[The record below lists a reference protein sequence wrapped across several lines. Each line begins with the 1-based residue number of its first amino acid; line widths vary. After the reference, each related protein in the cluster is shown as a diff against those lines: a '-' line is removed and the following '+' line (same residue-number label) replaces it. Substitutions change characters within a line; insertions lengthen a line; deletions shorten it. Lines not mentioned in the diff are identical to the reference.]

1 MGKSVTFDKSN
12 AFALRI
18 IRLYKFLKEERNEF
32 ILSKQLIRSGTSIG
46 ANIAEAEQAIST
58 KDLLAKLYIALKEA
72 AETKYWLDLLKDA
85 DYLTIE
91 EYNSIILDC
100 EELIKLLTST
110 TKTINKNN

>member
-1 MGKSVTFDKSN
+1 MTILANLKK
-12 AFALRI
+12 
-18 IRLYKFLKEERNEF
+18 LYKFLKEERNEF